1 MEMIM
6 IKTIFVAIAVLA
18 IGILLMGVKI
28 FFTKKG
34 SFPSLHISDSQP
46 MKDRGITCT
55 TSQDKDATRR
65 ESIVEKLLAEE
76 L

>member
-1 MEMIM
+1 M
-6 IKTIFVAIAVLA
+6 IKTIIIAIAILS
-18 IGILLMGVKI
+18 IGILLMGFKI

-46 MKDRGITCT
+46 MKDRGITCA
-55 TSQDKDATRR
+55 TSQDKEAIRR
-65 ESIVEKLLAEE
+65 ESIVERLLAEE

>member
-1 MEMIM
+1 M
-6 IKTIFVAIAVLA
+6 IKTLLIGIAVLA

-28 FFTKKG
+28 FFSKKG

-46 MKDRGITCT
+46 MKDRGISCA
-55 TSQDKDATRR
+55 TSQDKEAMRR
-65 ESIVEKLLAEE
+65 ESIVEKILAEE